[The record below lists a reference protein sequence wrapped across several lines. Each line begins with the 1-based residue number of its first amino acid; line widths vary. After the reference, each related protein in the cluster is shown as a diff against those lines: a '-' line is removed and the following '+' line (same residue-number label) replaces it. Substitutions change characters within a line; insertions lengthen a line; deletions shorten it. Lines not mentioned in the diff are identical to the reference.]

1 MEKRPLVFEEIKDR
15 IRFRLLSREV
25 FRDYLELF
33 LWRPVTEGIILVYYM
48 EKERTAEKEAGETF
62 DRYNLFDFQEKH
74 LKEMGISR
82 EQMEAA
88 AMKNMQKY
96 HSLDVQN
103 ISREMVQVQEKLGT
117 LTDETREYF
126 SKEENQVYKMGLH
139 GSYYGAAAMA
149 YPHVLDFVAELMG
162 GDFILY
168 PTSVCGVML
177 TQIPEVEPVPYQE
190 MLKQMMGS
198 NREFLTPVEYLDFAV
213 YHYHANEKRLERKGG
228 DGTWHL
234 T

>member
-1 MEKRPLVFEEIKDR
+1 MEKRPLVFEEIRDR

-82 EQMEAA
+82 EQMEEA
-88 AMKNMQKY
+88 AMENMQKY

-103 ISREMVQVQEKLGT
+103 ISREMV
-117 LTDETREYF
+117 F
-126 SKEENQVYKMGLH
+126 
-139 GSYYGAAAMA
+139 
-149 YPHVLDFVAELMG
+149 
-162 GDFILY
+162 
-168 PTSVCGVML
+168 C
-177 TQIPEVEPVPYQE
+177 
-190 MLKQMMGS
+190 
-198 NREFLTPVEYLDFAV
+198 
-213 YHYHANEKRLERKGG
+213 
-228 DGTWHL
+228 
-234 T
+234 